1 MKRILRFSTPNQ
13 FFHIKRSNDKMKL
26 IVITGALLLPFAFGY
41 APNPVIS
48 AAAKGMGLL
57 APIFKAEAAI
67 QAATL
72 GAISNVNKDDVVNEI
87 NEAKAKNKVL
97 IYTYTLSPF
106 SSEAVKILESTGKEF
121 TEIPLG
127 PEWFLLGGKESVA
140 RVVLSEEVENG
151 ATSLPKI
158 FIGGKCIGGCD
169 ELTSLA
175 KSGELE
181 TVLSSAFS
189 SSTSKKTGFSFPW
202 SS

>member
-1 MKRILRFSTPNQ
+1 
-13 FFHIKRSNDKMKL
+13 MKL
-26 IVITGALLLPFAFGY
+26 TGIAGALLLPFACGY

-57 APIFKAEAAI
+57 APIFKAEAVL
-67 QAATL
+67 QAAVL
-72 GAISNVNKDDVVNEI
+72 GGITNVNKEDIESEI
-87 NEAKAKNKVL
+87 KEAKSKNKVI

-140 RVVLSEEVENG
+140 RVVLSEEVENR

-175 KSGELE
+175 NSGELE
-181 TVLSSAFS
+181 TMLSSTFS
-189 SSTSKKTGFSFPW
+189 SNTAKKTGFSFPW